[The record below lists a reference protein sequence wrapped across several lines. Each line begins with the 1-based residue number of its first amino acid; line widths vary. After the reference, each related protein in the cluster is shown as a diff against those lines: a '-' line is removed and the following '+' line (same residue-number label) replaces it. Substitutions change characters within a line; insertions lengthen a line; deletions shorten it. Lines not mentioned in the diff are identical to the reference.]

1 MSDQNSVDNEEVVDI
16 NELVAQRREKLNAMR
31 EAGQAF
37 PNDFRR
43 KDISDDLH
51 IAYGDKDKE
60 ELEEMPMNDF
70 SNLVEKYDLDVSIID
85 GIFYDVVNKLFEER
99 SL

>member
-1 MSDQNSVDNEEVVDI
+1 MSNIQNEEI
-16 NELVAQRREKLNAMR
+16 KEN
-31 EAGQAF
+31 
-37 PNDFRR
+37 
-43 KDISDDLH
+43 I
-51 IAYGDKDKE
+51 KE
-60 ELEEMPMNDF
+60 ELEEMSMNDF